1 MSRGPKKKKYNKNK
15 IKRDK
20 NKLCRDIV
28 RIPSNLLALYIYIYI
43 KCTECIYSVCANVR
57 LLRIVLLLARIF
69 FHNHHDLFVPCMYSI
84 YICMACVCDV
94 AVFPFLLLYF
104 FLFTFRVFRMWFGT
118 YAVDLAGAILTTVC
132 VQLAVNMF
140 FVTQFPLILIIRVC
154 KTSTVRASASD
165 NFCDQFVVTD
175 AHASLSLQVEANF
188 DSGSIL
194 TWTNSIDICMS
205 ILLFSIRIVVTD
217 CVVHCVSK

>member
-84 YICMACVCDV
+84 YIYGLCLWCRS
-94 AVFPFLLLYF
+94 FPFSTSLFFSFYF
-104 FLFTFRVFRMWFGT
+104 SGISDVIWHIRRGFSWCHFDDGLRTIGGKHVLRH
-118 YAVDLAGAILTTVC
+118 AI
-132 VQLAVNMF
+132 
-140 FVTQFPLILIIRVC
+140 
-154 KTSTVRASASD
+154 
-165 NFCDQFVVTD
+165 
-175 AHASLSLQVEANF
+175 
-188 DSGSIL
+188 
-194 TWTNSIDICMS
+194 SIDIDHSCM
-205 ILLFSIRIVVTD
+205 
-217 CVVHCVSK
+217 